1 MKALSFDGSGFEY
14 FKIWI
19 VNMLLTIVTL
29 GLYHPWAKVRKQ
41 RYFYGNTKLEGR
53 NFDYHA
59 TGKQLFIGY
68 LISMGLLIVYIV
80 IQQISPILSAI
91 LLVVFL
97 LALPWIIWRSI
108 KFNMSVTSFSN
119 VRFGFD
125 GGLGGAYF
133 VYMLMPI
140 ITFISLYLPIVIVA
154 ATTWFL
160 GGSLGVVAGV
170 VTGLAVI
177 ISVIF
182 VFFMY
187 GLLKQKSNSYFIN
200 ASRYGQGQFSTQL
213 KAGVFAK
220 IAAKTLGLSLLVLIL
235 YSIFLAIIAHVSG
248 VSTVLL
254 GLVGSLQDP
263 EAINEVLLQSG
274 VLMLV
279 ALLYLGFIFISVIIY
294 SYLYTRQREY
304 VLANSKLDKEIS
316 FQSTLSARKL
326 AFISVTNFIAII
338 FTLGLAIPWASV
350 RMTRYLLEHTRVDTS
365 HGFEQYVTRQQEKQS
380 SLGDQIGDAFDV
392 DVGIGI

>member
-125 GGLGGAYF
+125 GRLGGAYF